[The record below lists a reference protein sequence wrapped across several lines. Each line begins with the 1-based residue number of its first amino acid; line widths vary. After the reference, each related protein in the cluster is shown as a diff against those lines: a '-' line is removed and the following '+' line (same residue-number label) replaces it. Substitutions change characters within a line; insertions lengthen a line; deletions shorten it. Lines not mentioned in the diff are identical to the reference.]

1 MQNLLYTLGLKKK
14 SRREKVQDAVTG
26 TVHSIADS
34 VDELVDDTRRKGPRM
49 ARRARKRFKAA
60 EKDASEALDNAKEQ
74 VADVVDAVR
83 TQATDAAESVGER
96 VSDAAGSVR
105 DTSTEA
111 RERVS
116 GATSSATA
124 DASAAVAAAVAALAS
139 LNLDWEAILK
149 SLHHDAESAVPEKG
163 DAEQAGKAAK
173 KEAKKGKEKAKA
185 KAKKRKGRKFPGFWI
200 WLLRL
205 GIGYLFVERLRS
217 RDIPAYVDH
226 EAADQMRQ
234 QATSHPVAWYK
245 DLLDTLFIPNASIFA
260 AATVAAEV
268 LAALGLLTGVN
279 RRLSALLGLT
289 LAGNDLL
296 AEYQDADERS
306 QNVLL
311 VLAQLL
317 LLRTGG

>member
-1 MQNLLYTLGLKKK
+1 MQNLLYALGLKKK
-14 SRREKVQDAVTG
+14 SRREKVQDAVTD

-60 EKDASEALDNAKEQ
+60 EKGASKAVDSAKEQ
-74 VADVVDAVR
+74 VAD
-83 TQATDAAESVGER
+83 AAESVSER
-96 VSDAAGSVR
+96 VSDAAESVR

-116 GATSSATA
+116 GAASSATA

-149 SLHHDAESAVPEKG
+149 SLHRDVERAVPEKG
-163 DAEQAGKAAK
+163 NAEQAGRAAK
-173 KEAKKGKEKAKA
+173 QEAKKSKEKAKA

-234 QATSHPVAWYK
+234 QAQSHPVAWYK

-260 AATVAAEV
+260 AVTVAAEV

-279 RRLSALLGLT
+279 RRLSALLGLAV
-289 LAGNDLL
+289 AGNDLL
-296 AEYQDADERS
+296 AEVQDADERG